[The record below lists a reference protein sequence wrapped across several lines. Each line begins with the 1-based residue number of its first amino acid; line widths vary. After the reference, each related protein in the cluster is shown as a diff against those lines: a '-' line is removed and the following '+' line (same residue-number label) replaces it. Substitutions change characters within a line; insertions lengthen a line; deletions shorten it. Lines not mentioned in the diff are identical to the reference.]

1 MSVAAP
7 PITRLTN
14 YINGQW
20 TDSPTSEWR
29 DVVNPATGEILASVP
44 LADAAEVNAAVE
56 AAAAAFP
63 AWRRTPPEDR
73 IQPLF
78 KLKMLLEEHIDD
90 IARIITTENGKTFT
104 EAKAEMRR
112 AIENVEVAC
121 GIPMMMQG
129 YNLEDVAR
137 GIDEMMIRQP
147 IGVTAAIVPFNFPG
161 MIAFWYLPY
170 AIATGNTFILKPSER
185 VPLTMRY
192 IYELLE
198 KTGLPKGVV
207 SLVNGGKAVVD
218 ALIDHP
224 KVRAISFVGSTPVA
238 RYIYARSGEQGKRCQ
253 CQGGAKNHVVVLPDA
268 DMPMATQIISD
279 SAFGCAGQRCLAVS
293 VAVTIGE
300 AQKTFRDSIADAAS
314 KLRVGNGLEDGVQM
328 GPVITPQ
335 SKERVE
341 SLIGLGEKQGAKVL
355 LDGRNSK
362 VPKYESG
369 NFVNPTI
376 LDDVPQTSDLADTE
390 IFGPVLSLVHA
401 DNMDEAL
408 AFLERSAY
416 GNQASLFTSSGSA
429 ARRFRYEAPAGNIGI
444 NIGVAA
450 PMAYFPFS
458 GWKNSFLRRP
468 ARPGP
473 RRHRVLYRQESCRG
487 ALGQRAQQK
496 VLMTVPGS
504 GVAMKLLT
512 TESQRLRENE
522 EQKDPRTSPI
532 IGAAIEV
539 HRHLGPGLLESAYEE
554 CLCHE
559 LHLRGLV
566 FERQVSLPV
575 SYKGLQ
581 LDCGYRIDLIV
592 GQEVVI
598 ELKAVDKIL
607 PVHEAQLLTYLKTS
621 CKRVGL
627 LINFNVPLLTQGIIR
642 RVF

>member
-1 MSVAAP
+1 MTVAAP

-20 TDSPTSEWR
+20 TDSRASEWR
-29 DVVNPATGEILASVP
+29 DVVNPATGEALAQVP
-44 LADAAEVNAAVE
+44 FADAAEVNAAVE

-63 AWRRTPPEDR
+63 EWRRTPPEDR

-78 KLKMLLEEHIDD
+78 KLKMLLEDHLDD
-90 IARIITTENGKTFT
+90 IGRILTQENGKTLT

-147 IGVTAAIVPFNFPG
+147 LGVVAAIVPFNFPG
-161 MIAFWYLPY
+161 MIAFWFLPY
-170 AIATGNTFILKPSER
+170 AIATGNTFIIKPSER
-185 VPLTMRY
+185 VPLTMHY
-192 IYELLE
+192 VYELLE

-207 SLVNGGKAVVD
+207 NLVNGGKAAVD
-218 ALIDHP
+218 ALLDHP

-238 RYIYARSGEQGKRCQ
+238 KYVYSRAAANGKRAQ
-253 CQGGAKNHVVVLPDA
+253 CQGGAKNHVIVLPDA

-300 AQKTFRDSIADAAS
+300 AQRTFRDSITDAAS
-314 KLRVGNGLEDGVQM
+314 KLKVGNGLDQGVQM

-341 SLIGLGEKQGAKVL
+341 SLIGIGEKQGAKVL
-355 LDGRNSK
+355 LDGRKAK

-376 LDDVPQTSDLADTE
+376 LDDVPQTSELTDTE

-401 DNMDEAL
+401 SDMDEAL
-408 AFLERSAY
+408 DFLERSAY
-416 GNQASLFTSSGSA
+416 GNQASLFTSSGAA
-429 ARRFRYEAPAGNIGI
+429 ARRFRYAAPAGNIGI

-458 GWKNSFLRRP
+458 GWKNSFFGDL
-468 ARPGP
+468 
-473 RRHRVLYRQESCRG
+473 H
-487 ALGQRAQQK
+487 GQGR
-496 VLMTVPGS
+496 
-504 GVAMKLLT
+504 
-512 TESQRLRENE
+512 
-522 EQKDPRTSPI
+522 D
-532 IGAAIEV
+532 AIEFYTDKKV
-539 HRHLGPGLLESAYEE
+539 
-554 CLCHE
+554 
-559 LHLRGLV
+559 V
-566 FERQVSLPV
+566 VERWAKEHSR
-575 SYKGLQ
+575 K
-581 LDCGYRIDLIV
+581 
-592 GQEVVI
+592 
-598 ELKAVDKIL
+598 
-607 PVHEAQLLTYLKTS
+607 
-621 CKRVGL
+621 
-627 LINFNVPLLTQGIIR
+627 F
-642 RVF
+642 